1 MNYRDKTLIRGES
14 LYLKVVLYCENS
26 ATGKLEKYD
35 ATELTNILN
44 STKNNELPLM
54 VAEARLSDGKRIP
67 LTIIQELDDGV
78 ALDGALS
85 LYSDVDTWNFP
96 GESFDVNIVLKQQLD
111 LGFKDDNDEIVLKD
125 VKTATFNET
134 FYIARSAT
142 DLREE
147 PQEECL
153 CNKGIGGHS
162 VVYLLDG
169 QFYAC
174 ENHAEGDTITP
185 METPTREGYTFSGWS
200 EIPETMPDHCVVVSG
215 TLSVS
220 AEYKTITYYIDDV
233 LWQTQQVEVGTEI
246 TPLIPDEREDY
257 HFGGWVYLP
266 RLMPNEDIVATGSWY
281 GIVSTGYFGENDTAP
296 YKIFADGYMVVYG
309 TGYIEKSLSWNNYQY
324 FGIVRNIEIKNGIE
338 GIRSLGNTAPMAG
351 CAIKSIIIPDS
362 CSVIGQRAFAG
373 IVYIGSLSEHG
384 ENYDPTPYLDIVIPN
399 TVTEI
404 GLEAFSGSNMIKNV
418 TFGNRV
424 RTIGNSVFN
433 SDMGIKSIVIPD
445 NVVSLGQEVYR
456 YIMNLEEITFGAGLT
471 SIGYS
476 YFDRN
481 NLEKIVFRCSYNQ
494 VTMDIQWNPNHFDNP
509 DIPML
514 DVYYKND
521 GSWDSYIAN
530 APSRLNWIPIEV

>member
-35 ATELTNILN
+35 ATELTDILN

-96 GESFDVNIVLKQQLD
+96 GESFDVNIVLKQQMD
-111 LGFKDDNDEIVLKD
+111 LGFRDDNDEIVLQD

-147 PQEECL
+147 PKEECM
-153 CNKGIGGHS
+153 CNKGGHS

-215 TLSVS
+215 SLTKEEEEEIRPLNIVLDDARCCIKLPNGEYVATDFGHNCIRVFEPNSDGTPKITFNGFDKPVGICRDSDGYLWVVNYKAQGSISSIVKLSYDGN
-220 AEYKTITYYIDDV
+220 EI
-233 LWQTQQVEVGTEI
+233 QQVGTVTGVKSPHPIIYNASLNKILSFSYGYDELYVIDPSDLTYTIIPTNAINLCNDVTLTADGTTFYALQWGHFLYRCVIDNNLLIKTEI
-246 TPLIPDEREDY
+246 LTSDDLEDETTHSLKGICLTDDEHYLIISSDSS
-257 HFGGWVYLP
+257 GC
-266 RLMPNEDIVATGSWY
+266 M
-281 GIVSTGYFGENDTAP
+281 
-296 YKIFADGYMVVYG
+296 YKLNLNNNN
-309 TGYIEKSLSWNNYQY
+309 IEKIIENNDLAKCFQLTNNGDNVITFVGDTYKR
-324 FGIVRNIEIKNGIE
+324 ICEIN
-338 GIRSLGNTAPMAG
+338 
-351 CAIKSIIIPDS
+351 
-362 CSVIGQRAFAG
+362 
-373 IVYIGSLSEHG
+373 
-384 ENYDPTPYLDIVIPN
+384 
-399 TVTEI
+399 VTDD
-404 GLEAFSGSNMIKNV
+404 GGSN
-418 TFGNRV
+418 
-424 RTIGNSVFN
+424 
-433 SDMGIKSIVIPD
+433 
-445 NVVSLGQEVYR
+445 
-456 YIMNLEEITFGAGLT
+456 A
-471 SIGYS
+471 
-476 YFDRN
+476 
-481 NLEKIVFRCSYNQ
+481 
-494 VTMDIQWNPNHFDNP
+494 
-509 DIPML
+509 
-514 DVYYKND
+514 
-521 GSWDSYIAN
+521 
-530 APSRLNWIPIEV
+530 